1 MVPRVAGRHPA
12 LTQDTEL
19 EVFGLFPYSVGCNA
33 GVVARAR
40 QVGLE
45 DLQEGSIWRNVVGVS
60 TSQGPAI
67 FEPHDLGLWVA
78 CEGERQVRQFSR
90 F

>member
-1 MVPRVAGRHPA
+1 MS
-12 LTQDTEL
+12 
-19 EVFGLFPYSVGCNA
+19 GLLAHSIGCNA

-45 DLQEGSIWRNVVGVS
+45 HLQEGSVWRNVVGVS

-67 FEPHDLGLWVA
+67 FEPRDLGLWVA
-78 CEGERQVRQFSR
+78 CKDGEAGETIQQALTGLAKRSEVAPG
-90 F
+90 